1 MTELLEEAFAKVA
14 RLSGHE
20 QDALARWLMGEL
32 ESERRWSRAFE
43 TSQRQLAELARGALE
58 DDLAGRTEPLDP
70 DRL

>member
-14 RLSGHE
+14 RLPGHE
-20 QDALARWLMGEL
+20 QDAFARWLMDEL

-43 TSQRQLAELARGALE
+43 TSQGQLAELAREALE
-58 DDLAGRTEPLDP
+58 DDVADRTEPLDP